1 MQKIGQW
8 YPYSTPLYMSHKIFD
23 KHLVVIQKIK
33 VSMNY
38 DNSKKLVVGKMKNET
53 GGFAIEE
60 FVGLKANIYSFLVEA
75 LVNMKIQMV

>member
-1 MQKIGQW
+1 
-8 YPYSTPLYMSHKIFD
+8 MSHKIFD
-23 KHLVVIQKIK
+23 KHLVVIQRIK
-33 VSMNY
+33 VSLNY

-75 LVNMKIQMV
+75 LVNMKIQVV

>member
-1 MQKIGQW
+1 
-8 YPYSTPLYMSHKIFD
+8 MSHKIFD

>member
-1 MQKIGQW
+1 
-8 YPYSTPLYMSHKIFD
+8 MSHKIFD

-75 LVNMKIQMV
+75 LVNMKIQVV

>member
-1 MQKIGQW
+1 
-8 YPYSTPLYMSHKIFD
+8 MSHKIFD

-38 DNSKKLVVGKMKNET
+38 DDSKKLVVGKMKNET

>member
-1 MQKIGQW
+1 
-8 YPYSTPLYMSHKIFD
+8 MSHKIFD
-23 KHLVVIQKIK
+23 KHLVVIQRIK
-33 VSMNY
+33 VSLNY

>member
-1 MQKIGQW
+1 
-8 YPYSTPLYMSHKIFD
+8 MSHKIFD

-75 LVNMKIQMV
+75 LVNIKIQMV

>member
-1 MQKIGQW
+1 
-8 YPYSTPLYMSHKIFD
+8 MSHKIFD

-33 VSMNY
+33 VSLNY

>member
-1 MQKIGQW
+1 
-8 YPYSTPLYMSHKIFD
+8 MSHKIFD
-23 KHLVVIQKIK
+23 KHLVVTQKIK
-33 VSMNY
+33 VPMNY

>member
-1 MQKIGQW
+1 
-8 YPYSTPLYMSHKIFD
+8 
-23 KHLVVIQKIK
+23 
-33 VSMNY
+33 MNY

-75 LVNMKIQMV
+75 LVNMKIQVV

>member
-1 MQKIGQW
+1 
-8 YPYSTPLYMSHKIFD
+8 MSHKIFD
-23 KHLVVIQKIK
+23 KHLVVTQKIK